1 MIYFKIDEDLSLKK
15 KRLAMETIVDASSKY
30 QDSLPISSDAI
41 LSLLDDWKI
50 SYTRTDH
57 EPLRTV
63 EDSKKVQNQFLSSEK
78 GGGHIKN
85 LYLRDNKKRN
95 ILLVTEQDQQIDL
108 KNIHLNLAVGRLSF
122 GSPERLMENLGV
134 RPGAVTPLSMI
145 TGVQM
150 EVRLFIDSNLKNC
163 KQIYVH
169 PLVNDRTLGMTVEGL
184 QKFFNKIKVQP
195 TWVDL

>member
-1 MIYFKIDEDLSLKK
+1 
-15 KRLAMETIVDASSKY
+15 METVFDASSKY

-57 EPLRTV
+57 QPLRTV
-63 EDSKKVQNQFLSSEK
+63 EDSKKVQNQFLSSEN

-95 ILLVTEQDQQIDL
+95 ILLVTEQDRQIDL
-108 KNIHLNLAVGRLSF
+108 KNVHLKLAVGRLSF

-145 TGVQM
+145 IGVQT
-150 EVRLFIDSNLKNC
+150 EVRLFIDSDLKNC

-169 PLVNDRTLGMTVEGL
+169 PLVNDRTLGITVEEL
-184 QKFFNKIKVQP
+184 QKFFDKIKVQP

>member
-1 MIYFKIDEDLSLKK
+1 
-15 KRLAMETIVDASSKY
+15 METVFDASSKY

-57 EPLRTV
+57 QPLRTV
-63 EDSKKVQNQFLSSEK
+63 EDSKKVQNQFLSSEN

-184 QKFFNKIKVQP
+184 QKFFYKIKVQP
-195 TWVDL
+195 TWIDL

>member
-1 MIYFKIDEDLSLKK
+1 
-15 KRLAMETIVDASSKY
+15 METIFDASSKY

-57 EPLRTV
+57 APLRTV
-63 EDSKKVQNQFLSSEK
+63 EDSKKVQNQFLSSEN

-95 ILLVTEQDQQIDL
+95 ILLVTEQDRQVDL
-108 KNIHLNLAVGRLSF
+108 KNVHLKLAVGRLSF

-145 TGVQM
+145 IGVQM
-150 EVRLFIDSNLKNC
+150 EVRLFIDSDLKNC

-169 PLVNDRTLGMTVEGL
+169 PLVNDRTLGMTIEGL
-184 QKFFNKIKVQP
+184 QKFFSKIKVRP

>member
-1 MIYFKIDEDLSLKK
+1 
-15 KRLAMETIVDASSKY
+15 METVFDASSEY

-41 LSLLDDWKI
+41 LQLLDDWNI

-63 EDSKKVQNQFLSSEK
+63 EDSKKVQNQFLSSEN

-95 ILLVTEQDQQIDL
+95 ILLVTEQDRQIDL
-108 KNIHLNLAVGRLSF
+108 KNVHLKLAVGRLSF

-145 TGVQM
+145 VGVQM
-150 EVRLFIDSNLKNC
+150 EVRLFIDSDLKNC

-169 PLVNDRTLGMTVEGL
+169 PLVNDRTLGMTIEGL
-184 QKFFNKIKVQP
+184 QKFFYKIKVQP

>member
-1 MIYFKIDEDLSLKK
+1 
-15 KRLAMETIVDASSKY
+15 METIVDASSKY

-63 EDSKKVQNQFLSSEK
+63 EDSKKVQNHFLSSET

-108 KNIHLNLAVGRLSF
+108 KNIHLKLAVGRLSF

-145 TGVQM
+145 TGIQM
-150 EVRLFIDSNLKNC
+150 EVRLFIDSNLKTY

-184 QKFFNKIKVQP
+184 KKFFDKIKVQP

>member
-1 MIYFKIDEDLSLKK
+1 
-15 KRLAMETIVDASSKY
+15 METVFNASSKY

-41 LSLLDDWKI
+41 LQLLDDWNI

-63 EDSKKVQNQFLSSEK
+63 EDSKKVQNQFLSSEN

-95 ILLVTEQDQQIDL
+95 ILLVTDQDRQIDL
-108 KNIHLNLAVGRLSF
+108 KNVHLKLAVGRLSF

-145 TGVQM
+145 VGVQM
-150 EVRLFIDSNLKNC
+150 EVRLFIDSDLKNC

-169 PLVNDRTLGMTVEGL
+169 PLVNDRTLGMTIEGL
-184 QKFFNKIKVQP
+184 QKFFYKIKVQP

>member
-1 MIYFKIDEDLSLKK
+1 
-15 KRLAMETIVDASSKY
+15 METVFDASSEY

-41 LSLLDDWKI
+41 LKLLDDWNI
-50 SYTRTDH
+50 SNTRTDH

-63 EDSKKVQNQFLSSEK
+63 EDSKKVQSQFLSSEN

-95 ILLVTEQDQQIDL
+95 ILLVTEQDRQIDL
-108 KNIHLNLAVGRLSF
+108 KSVHLKLAVGRLSF

-145 TGVQM
+145 VGGQM
-150 EVRLFIDSNLKNC
+150 EVRLFIDSDLKNC

-169 PLVNDRTLGMTVEGL
+169 PLVNDRTLGMTIEGL
-184 QKFFNKIKVQP
+184 QKFFNKIKEQP

>member
-1 MIYFKIDEDLSLKK
+1 
-15 KRLAMETIVDASSKY
+15 METVFDASSEY

-41 LSLLDDWKI
+41 LKLLDDWNI

-63 EDSKKVQNQFLSSEK
+63 EDSKKVQNQFLSSEN

-95 ILLVTEQDQQIDL
+95 ILLVTEQDRQIDL
-108 KNIHLNLAVGRLSF
+108 KSVHLKLAVGRLSF

-145 TGVQM
+145 VGVQM
-150 EVRLFIDSNLKNC
+150 EVRLFIDSDLKNC

-169 PLVNDRTLGMTVEGL
+169 PLVNDRTLGMSIEEL

>member
-1 MIYFKIDEDLSLKK
+1 
-15 KRLAMETIVDASSKY
+15 METVFDASSEY

-41 LSLLDDWKI
+41 LKLLDDWNI

-63 EDSKKVQNQFLSSEK
+63 EDSKKVQSQFLSSEN

-95 ILLVTEQDQQIDL
+95 ILLVTEQDRQIDL
-108 KNIHLNLAVGRLSF
+108 KSVHLKLAVGRLSF

-145 TGVQM
+145 VGVQM
-150 EVRLFIDSNLKNC
+150 EVRLFIDSDLKNC

-169 PLVNDRTLGMTVEGL
+169 PLVNDRTLGMTIEGL

>member
-1 MIYFKIDEDLSLKK
+1 
-15 KRLAMETIVDASSKY
+15 METVFDASSEY
-30 QDSLPISSDAI
+30 QDSLPFSSDAI
-41 LSLLDDWKI
+41 LNLLDDWNI

-63 EDSKKVQNQFLSSEK
+63 EDSKKVQNQFLSSEN

-85 LYLRDNKKRN
+85 LYLRDNRKRN
-95 ILLVTEQDQQIDL
+95 ILLVTEQDRQIDL
-108 KNIHLNLAVGRLSF
+108 KSVHLKLAVGRLSF
-122 GSPERLMENLGV
+122 GSPERLIENLGV

-145 TGVQM
+145 VGVQM
-150 EVRLFIDSNLKNC
+150 EVRLFIDSDLKNC

-169 PLVNDRTLGMTVEGL
+169 PLVNDRTLGMTIEGL
-184 QKFFNKIKVQP
+184 QKFFYKIKVQP